1 MNAKSIILAGIMS
14 ALIGAML
21 GLAINYINQRE
32 SRRKIAVIGG
42 ASLGFILGAGSTAI
56 RQNAN
61 ESEDLGEE
69 EPWK

>member
-21 GLAINYINQRE
+21 GLAINHISQRE
-32 SRRKIAVIGG
+32 SRRKLAVIAG

-61 ESEDLGEE
+61 ESGDFGREDRY
-69 EPWK
+69 K

>member
-1 MNAKSIILAGIMS
+1 MNVKSIILAGIMS

-21 GLAINYINQRE
+21 GLAINYISQRE
-32 SRRKIAVIGG
+32 SRRKIAVIAG

-61 ESEDLGEE
+61 ESEDLDGED
-69 EPWK
+69 PWK